1 MTTGNLKQM
10 GEYAKQAAILM
21 LKATEIQKN
30 EALKVLA
37 NYLNQEEAKILKA
50 NEQDQKTAR
59 LNGLSESMIDRL
71 SLKGR
76 LSNLIEDVRHIAAL
90 PNPVGEEFEKSTL
103 SNGLR
108 ICKRRT
114 PIGVLG
120 VIYESRPNVTIDVA
134 ALTIKT
140 GNCAILRGGSE
151 ALQTNQVLLQVI
163 QKALQS
169 TQLPANAIQMI
180 ASKDREDVKQLL
192 KLHEYIDL
200 IIPRGGAQLH
210 QYCRENSTIPVITGG
225 IGICHLFMDKSADQ
239 KRAIEV
245 IFNAKTQRPTVCN
258 ALDTLLIHKDIA
270 LSFLPKVIQSLQT
283 ALVKFRVDENSWE
296 LLQAASCPLEGIN
309 LAIEEDWDTE
319 WLSLILGIKI
329 VRDMDEAI
337 QHIRQH
343 STGHSDGILTQD
355 QENAE
360 KFLQEVDSAAV
371 YVNASTRFTDGGQL
385 GLGAEVAIS
394 TQKLHARGPMGL
406 KELTTYKWIIQGDY
420 HIRS

>member
-1 MTTGNLKQM
+1 MTTSNLKQM
-10 GEYAKQAAILM
+10 GQRAKLAAVSMAKASSQQKSDALM
-21 LKATEIQKN
+21 T
-30 EALKVLA
+30 LA
-37 NYLNQEEAKILKA
+37 DLLNQTEAKILEA
-50 NEQDQKTAR
+50 NKQDQQAACLT
-59 LNGLSESMIDRL
+59 GLSDALIDRL
-71 SLKGR
+71 SLKDR
-76 LSNLIEDVRHIAAL
+76 LKPLIEDVRQVARL
-90 PNPVGEEFEKSTL
+90 PDPVGEEFEKTIL
-103 SNGLR
+103 ANGLR
-108 ICKRRT
+108 VCKRRT

-151 ALQTNQVLLQVI
+151 TLQTNQALLHVI
-163 QKALQS
+163 QQALAS
-169 TQLPANAIQMI
+169 SKLPSDAIQMI
-180 ASKDREDVKQLL
+180 PTTDREQVKHLL
-192 KLHEYIDL
+192 RLHESVDL

-210 QYCRENSTIPVITGG
+210 QFCRENSTIPVITGG
-225 IGICHLFMDKSADQ
+225 IGICHLFVDQTANQ
-239 KRAIEV
+239 KRAIQV

-258 ALDTLLIHKDIA
+258 ALDTLLVHAEIA
-270 LSFLPKVIQSLQT
+270 HEFIPQVIQSLQQVG
-283 ALVKFRVDENSWE
+283 VKFRVDEKTWK
-296 LLQAASCPLEGIN
+296 LLQPSSHRLEDITR
-309 LAIEEDWDTE
+309 ATQEDWDTE

-329 VRDMDEAI
+329 VQNIDEAI
-337 QHIRQH
+337 QHICQH

-355 QENAE
+355 QKNAE